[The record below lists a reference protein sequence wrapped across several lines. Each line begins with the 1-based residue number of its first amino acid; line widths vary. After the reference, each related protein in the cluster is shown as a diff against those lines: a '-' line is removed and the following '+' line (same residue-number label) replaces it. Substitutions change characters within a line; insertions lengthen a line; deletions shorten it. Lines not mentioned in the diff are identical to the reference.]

1 MSAILPPW
9 MKFIAAFI
17 LLAGIGWFLSTIATL
32 VKLFI
37 IAALFAYIM
46 NPLVNYFES
55 RGLTRTFS
63 TSIVFL
69 GVVSGLVLFVFLLL
83 PNISRELLSIQNSL
97 SSGKATDYIVLLE
110 VKIEQATSFLG
121 IKNLD
126 IMEKLKGF
134 AAASGD
140 GIVGYFVDSISLL
153 LNLILIPFFLFFLL
167 KDGRDFSKKLIEI
180 LPNRYFEFCLN
191 LINKMDIQL
200 GHYMRGQFMES
211 SIIAFMA
218 FFVLYFLGVKNA
230 FVLGLFVGLT
240 NLIPYIGPLVGAIPP
255 IVIASLDVGGMKAAL
270 VVSLSLLVLQVIDSV
285 VLKPLIVSKSID
297 MHPLSVLLIVIVG
310 GKFFGVLGMLLSVPI
325 MASVKLVLFEGTV
338 IWRKYRFA

>member
-1 MSAILPPW
+1 MHAFLPPW
-9 MKFIAAFI
+9 IKFIIAFI

-37 IAALFAYIM
+37 IATLFAYIM

-55 RGLTRTFS
+55 KGLSRTSS
-63 TSIVFL
+63 TSIIFL

-83 PNISRELLSIQNSL
+83 PNISRELVSIQNSL
-97 SSGKATDYIVLLE
+97 SSGKATDYIVMLE
-110 VKIEQATSFLG
+110 VKLEQATRFLG

-134 AAASGD
+134 AAVTGD
-140 GIVGYFVDSISLL
+140 GIVGYFVDSVSLL

-167 KDGRDFSKKLIEI
+167 KDGRDFSKRLIESF
-180 LPNRYFEFCLN
+180 PNRYFEFCLN

-200 GHYMRGQFMES
+200 GHYVRGQFTES
-211 SIIAFMA
+211 AIIAFIA
-218 FFVLYFLGVKNA
+218 FFVLSLLGVKNA
-230 FVLGLFVGLT
+230 FVLGVFVGVT
-240 NLIPYIGPLVGAIPP
+240 NLIPYLGPLVGAIPP
-255 IVIASLDVGGMKAAL
+255 VVIASLDTGGMKAAL
-270 VVSLSLLVLQVIDSV
+270 VVSLSLLAIQVIDSI

-325 MASVKLVLFEGTV
+325 MASVKLIMFEGTML
-338 IWRKYRFA
+338 WRRYRFA